1 MMSEQE
7 EFYIDSL
14 IAKYIVGEISPS
26 EEKELKEWCALSEEN
41 QKVLDD
47 ELLIFQKANL
57 GTSQQFDADLAW
69 NKIQPRIQQPKK
81 GKQIFFTPWRI
92 AASFIL
98 LCAVSFLIF
107 QQLSAPE
114 KFTYLS
120 ENQVET
126 QVLPDQTQI
135 SLNRDSEVSVEYNE
149 RKKTGLIKL
158 SGESLVSIP
167 EDKKVKWQVQVNE
180 LLIEDIGTVFN
191 VKAYPASSLVEVSVL
206 EGEVRMYLPS
216 NEGISLIA
224 GEKGTFEKATGN
236 FSKEEADAN
245 VDSYS
250 TKSFSYF
257 NQDLASVIAHLSEV
271 YQTDI
276 RLEGNIDSCRLTVD
290 FENED
295 LDTILTIIAETLN
308 LEISKSG
315 SDILLSGAACN

>member
-57 GTSQQFDADLAW
+57 GSDQQFDADLAW
-69 NKIQPRIQQPKK
+69 SKIQPQIHPPKK

-98 LCAVSFLIF
+98 ICAVSFLIY

-114 KFTYLS
+114 EFTYLS

-126 QVLPDQTQI
+126 RILPDQTQL

-158 SGESLVSIP
+158 SGESLISIP

-180 LLIEDIGTVFN
+180 LFIEDIGTVFN
-191 VKAYPASSLVEVSVL
+191 VKAYPTSPLVEVSVL
-206 EGEVRMYLPS
+206 EGEVRMYLQS
-216 NEGISLIA
+216 TKGIQLLA
-224 GEKGTFEKATGN
+224 GEKGTFNKNTGN

-250 TKSFSYF
+250 TKSFSYL
-257 NQDLASVIAHLSEV
+257 NQELAFVVAQLSQV
-271 YQTDI
+271 YQTEI
-276 RLEGNIDSCRLTVD
+276 ILEGNIGNCRLTVD
-290 FENED
+290 FEHED
-295 LDTILTIIAETLN
+295 LDTILSIISETLN
-308 LEISKSG
+308 LDIKRNG
-315 SDILLSGAACN
+315 SDIVLSGAACN